1 MIPKKWLRSPL
12 RTPFSLISKSYL
24 VQSIPN
30 EELHISVVSVTNPS
44 QALSLVNRVQEH
56 FILIFMCILFVGIIA
71 VTLMGIRNYRPIRK
85 IEHLVREFHKD
96 MEMSVNSMDD
106 VHNTLAAVLEE
117 QQELH
122 KEIQMQTPH
131 AREQVLRKLM
141 SGRLRSGTRSCK
153 ADRSRSYSFSC
164 GQLFCHHDRYQN
176 RGFKI

>member
-1 MIPKKWLRSPL
+1 M
-12 RTPFSLISKSYL
+12 
-24 VQSIPN
+24 
-30 EELHISVVSVTNPS
+30 TNPS

-122 KEIQMQTPH
+122 
-131 AREQVLRKLM
+131 
-141 SGRLRSGTRSCK
+141 
-153 ADRSRSYSFSC
+153 
-164 GQLFCHHDRYQN
+164 
-176 RGFKI
+176 

>member
-1 MIPKKWLRSPL
+1 VYGAAIYEIKEA
-12 RTPFSLISKSYL
+12 SLAKMLDLTNSDGASTNYLINDEFQILASTNHNDLTVFLNDPQEMAQITTQDTFQFNQQKYL

-122 KEIQMQTPH
+122 K
-131 AREQVLRKLM
+131 
-141 SGRLRSGTRSCK
+141 
-153 ADRSRSYSFSC
+153 
-164 GQLFCHHDRYQN
+164 
-176 RGFKI
+176 